1 MRYLPLTLVVIVLC
15 ISSFVQTQQAQAQT
29 RTPIPSPLPSKT
41 AVPTPAP
48 IETAESVDEPDML
61 SNRDALPRPFTQT
74 DLQVLTGNV
83 QRPNGV
89 IWYNDQLYSV
99 CNGDWTIYEL
109 DSVTGSTRSYIYG
122 VRNGHTLLVDE
133 LDDGNFDLWVPDY
146 DTNTL
151 LRVNPARAPQSVA
164 TGLQGPWGIV
174 MQDEEHFLIT
184 NLTGNNLVRVSREGE
199 VDEVMSDLRSPTGIA
214 LSDDVVFIAN
224 NGSARRSI
232 EWVALDDLLENGNAE
247 PSPLVT
253 GLQNTTGLIAGPDGM
268 IYFAYALGTRGVIG
282 RVDPVV
288 CMENGGCTNDQTEVV
303 LYTELAAPLAGLTLA
318 DDMRLFVHTIFRP
331 EIYWVQLPQ

>member
-1 MRYLPLTLVVIVLC
+1 LRYMPLILVVLVLC
-15 ISSFVQTQQAQAQT
+15 INLYSQPQLTQA
-29 RTPIPSPLPSKT
+29 RTSTPTPAPSKT
-41 AVPTPAP
+41 AVPTSTPSEAAQS
-48 IETAESVDEPDML
+48 EVESDIPSDHD
-61 SNRDALPRPFTQT
+61 SLPRPFTQT

-89 IWYNDQLYSV
+89 VWYNDQLYSV

-133 LDDGNFDLWVPDY
+133 LDDGVFDLWVPDY

-151 LRVNPARAPQSVA
+151 LRVNPVRAPQPVA

-174 MQDEEHFLIT
+174 MLDEEHFLIT
-184 NLTGNNLVRVSREGE
+184 NLIGNNLVRVSREGE
-199 VDEVMSDLRSPTGIA
+199 VEALMNDLRSPTGIA

-232 EWVALDDLLENGNAE
+232 EWVALDDLLENGDVE

-282 RVDPVV
+282 RVDPVA
-288 CMENGGCTNDQTEVV
+288 CMANGGCTNDQTEVV
-303 LYTELAAPLAGLTLA
+303 LYTELAAPLAGLTLS